1 MSTNIS
7 GKKREAL
14 LSKIA
19 EIKTF
24 IEKNADEKNASQLLG
39 YLGELSREVNGKKY
53 GLVFEEHREKIDE
66 LLEENAPVFIEEKKL
81 FVDNGGELNF
91 LLEGDNLA
99 SLKLLEKTHRGKID
113 VIYIDPPYNTGS
125 NDFCYDDNYV
135 EKDDSFLHSKWLSF
149 MNSRLKIAYSLLKDT
164 GCILISINEN
174 EVFGLKFLCDEIFG
188 EENYLTTF
196 AVKVRH
202 ENRILKGDKD
212 FHEVFEYLLFY
223 RKSNKH
229 KTSKR
234 IFDNTSNE
242 EYVWTLK
249 ELEPP
254 CDTLKMGNKEVDV
267 FKPEQYK
274 LEKTTPSVSNFKRI
288 SIRGSIKEG
297 NSSGRFFMANLN
309 KFLGKKTGYMFK
321 VKNMG
326 DDGFG
331 FRYFLIPENQSRK
344 NGDYLQG
351 VPQFRAETKDVPYAN
366 LLDFEADFNNVG
378 YEGGVEFRNGKKP
391 LAFLKHCFDMSGLSI
406 GSKTVLDFF
415 AGSGST
421 GHALLE
427 YNIDRSTKHK
437 FILCTNNE
445 NNICRDITYQRLKT
459 AITGKRKDKSKY
471 SDGLPGSLKYF
482 KTDFIPISE
491 KMYYEYADELLLHVR
506 ELVELENAV
515 NFDKDASVAI
525 VLDDDEMD
533 EFIDKICHSEIA
545 TNVAS
550 EFHESQTLNQV
561 HGDRARVQG
570 DKASG
575 QCDGARGKSGTSTTL
590 SDRRKILCDQ
600 CKTLYLGHDVL
611 LSSKQERILKA
622 HNISVNVIP
631 DYYYREL
638 AL

>member
-53 GLVFEEHREKIDE
+53 GLVFEEHHEKIDE
-66 LLEENAPVFIEEKKL
+66 LLEENAPVFIEDKKL

-113 VIYIDPPYNTGS
+113 VIYIDPPYNTGKEFIY
-125 NDFCYDDNYV
+125 NDDLVDGIDDF
-135 EKDDSFLHSKWLSF
+135 KHSKWLSF
-149 MNSRLKIAYSLLKDT
+149 MSERLKISRGLLKDT
-164 GCILISINEN
+164 GVILISIDDNECC
-174 EVFGLKFLCDEIFG
+174 GLKILCDEIFS
-188 EENYLTTF
+188 EENFVSNFCVIRAEGGGMAKQVIKGHDYCLVYTKNINHFTPLAKEKDIRGKIIEKDGIKYWVQEDWLRKEFGKYGNCHYEELIKYKGEAFKKEIDEGIKKGEYILIPKDNGLTVIGKLRRLDTDSSKF
-196 AVKVRH
+196 YSV
-202 ENRILKGDKD
+202 LK
-212 FHEVFEYLLFY
+212 HL
-223 RKSNKH
+223 NK
-229 KTSKR
+229 
-234 IFDNTSNE
+234 NGVNE
-242 EYVWTLK
+242 LK
-249 ELEPP
+249 ELGIDFDYPKPISLIHELVGGA
-254 CDTLKMGNKEVDV
+254 TFFNKSA
-267 FKPEQYK
+267 
-274 LEKTTPSVSNFKRI
+274 TI
-288 SIRGSIKEG
+288 
-297 NSSGRFFMANLN
+297 
-309 KFLGKKTGYMFK
+309 
-321 VKNMG
+321 
-326 DDGFG
+326 
-331 FRYFLIPENQSRK
+331 
-344 NGDYLQG
+344 
-351 VPQFRAETKDVPYAN
+351 
-366 LLDFEADFNNVG
+366 
-378 YEGGVEFRNGKKP
+378 
-391 LAFLKHCFDMSGLSI
+391 
-406 GSKTVLDFF
+406 LDFF
-415 AGSGST
+415 AGSGTT
-421 GHALLE
+421 GHAVLKLNAE
-427 YNIDRSTKHK
+427 DGGHRK

-515 NFDKDASVAI
+515 NFDKDTSVAI

-545 TNVAS
+545 TNVDL
-550 EFHESQTLNQV
+550 ESHVKETLNQV
-561 HGDRARVQG
+561 QGDRARVQS
-570 DKASG
+570 DKSRQYTNANN
-575 QCDGARGKSGTSTTL
+575 GK
-590 SDRRKILCDQ
+590 RKIVGSSPTMTEGSPI
-600 CKTLYLGHDVL
+600 KTLYLGHDVL